1 MGKLV
6 KSIVIVGGGTA
17 GWLTAGTLAAAHA
30 QGRGRNL
37 SITLVESP
45 TVKILGVGEG
55 TWPSMRDTLKTMGI
69 AEVDFIRHCDAS
81 FKQGSC
87 FVGWQSGARESYYH
101 PFTLPEAWGEM
112 NLARIWPAFRDQV
125 AFAEAVC
132 PQSLVCDNQLA
143 PKEVSTPEYDY
154 LLNYG
159 YHLDAGKF
167 AAFLKCHCCDL
178 LGVQYISA
186 DVAAIEADDN
196 GYITALKTNDAGN
209 IEGDLFIDCSG
220 FAALLLGQHY
230 QVPFIHKN
238 DVLFNDTALAVQVP
252 YKDAASPIKSYT
264 QSTAQSSGW
273 IWDIGLQSRR
283 GIGHVYSSRFTT
295 EAEAEQVLLAYLQ
308 ATDSPEAQTDIRK
321 ISFTPGYREKFWVK
335 NCVAV
340 GVSAGFIEPLEASA
354 LVMIELAAKMLAEQM
369 PVSFDMMLPLAKR
382 YNDKFSYH
390 WQRVI
395 EFLKL
400 HYVLSSRT
408 DSVYWQEN
416 KNPSSIPESLQ
427 DLLCLW
433 RYQPP
438 WAYDCPQREELFSS
452 ASFQYVLYGMG
463 FPPDVVAGY
472 QKPGNKELQLAQHYF
487 EKNAK
492 QTRRLLGRLPGHRE
506 LLMHLSKINH
516 HAGIVKQLLN

>member
-1 MGKLV
+1 MGKPV
-6 KSIVIVGGGTA
+6 TSIVIVGGGTA

-30 QGRGRNL
+30 QGRGRNV

-45 TVKILGVGEG
+45 TVNILGVGEG

-69 AEVDFIRHCDAS
+69 AEADFIRCCDAS
-81 FKQGSC
+81 FKQGSR
-87 FVGWQSGARESYYH
+87 FVGWQSGKRESYYH

-132 PQSLVCDNQLA
+132 PQSLVCDSQLA
-143 PKEVSTPEYDY
+143 PKEASTPEYDY

-167 AAFLKCHCCDL
+167 AAFLRQHCCDV
-178 LGVQYISA
+178 LGVRYISA
-186 DVAAIEADDN
+186 DVAAVESDSE
-196 GYITALKTNDAGN
+196 GFITALKTREAGD
-209 IEGDLFIDCSG
+209 ISGDLFIDCSG

-230 QVPFIHKN
+230 GVPFINKR
-238 DVLFNDTALAVQVP
+238 DILFNDTALAVQVP
-252 YKDAASPIKSYT
+252 YKDNANPIKSYT
-264 QSTAQSSGW
+264 QSTAQPSGW

-283 GIGHVYSSRFTT
+283 GIGHVYSSRFTSDAD
-295 EAEAEQVLLAYLQ
+295 AERDLMAYLQ
-308 ATDSPEAQTDIRK
+308 ATDSPAAQTDIRK
-321 ISFTPGYREKFWVK
+321 ISFAPGHREKFWVK

-369 PVSFDMMLPLAKR
+369 PATLEMMLPLAKR

-408 DSVYWQEN
+408 DSAYWQEN
-416 KNPSSIPESLQ
+416 KNPASIPDSLQ

-452 ASFQYVLYGMG
+452 ASFQYVLYGMD
-463 FPPDVVAGY
+463 FPQDLVAGY
-472 QKPGNKELQLAQHYF
+472 QKPVQKELHLAQQYF
-487 EKNAK
+487 EKNAR

-506 LLMHLSKINH
+506 LLMHLSKMNQPVDSIKQHIN
-516 HAGIVKQLLN
+516 